1 MGGQHPTLNLLM
13 PQDELETPVSE
24 PPLNIAGHQGH
35 KPLDSIVVDPGF
47 VASHLDK
54 TGKESP
60 VQQQSQHHLMTSIR
74 QPPGLLHFASR
85 GERRPREGRDLAEVT
100 QPGENRERGFSRSTG
115 VRRQEG
121 TRASV
126 LLGHWPGAFSCAK
139 NSGPSGDAVGQDLAC
154 TAFALEC
161 TA

>member
-1 MGGQHPTLNLLM
+1 MGGQHPTLNLPM

-24 PPLNIAGHQGH
+24 PPLNIAGYQGH

-74 QPPGLLHFASR
+74 QHQASSILQV
-85 GERRPREGRDLAEVT
+85 E
-100 QPGENRERGFSRSTG
+100 ERGGPERG
-115 VRRQEG
+115 G
-121 TRASV
+121 T
-126 LLGHWPGAFSCAK
+126 
-139 NSGPSGDAVGQDLAC
+139 
-154 TAFALEC
+154 
-161 TA
+161 